1 MRECFQSLLDT
12 IPKNFLSSS
21 EIDLLAYV
29 VDTRQLAF
37 AFTFAEKGIFKQE
50 YYPDYEIPTIEHMPW
65 QQLPIHIPKALEDV
79 VQAEL
84 LEQKDASRFED
95 TTSSY

>member
-1 MRECFQSLLDT
+1 MTHECFQSLLDT

-50 YYPDYEIPTIEHMPW
+50 YYPNYEILTIEHMLW
-65 QQLPIHIPKALEDV
+65 QQPPIHIPKALEDV

-84 LEQKDASRFED
+84 LEQKDAG
-95 TTSSY
+95 